1 MFVHHTVI
9 SDSQNNDADDLIDDF
24 MPENLGHDDRLLSD
38 PLPMANEQ
46 GITADVS
53 LQQPTKEKDEHESP
67 AQQIFLQ
74 PASSSNVHRE
84 ILSANEEPKLMG
96 NFASFVINHNRK
108 H

>member
-1 MFVHHTVI
+1 MANHHKTLTKLFVHHTVI
-9 SDSQNNDADDLIDDF
+9 SDFQNNDADDLIDDF

-38 PLPMANEQ
+38 PLSMANEQ

-53 LQQPTKEKDEHESP
+53 LQQPTKEKDEQET
-67 AQQIFLQ
+67 
-74 PASSSNVHRE
+74 
-84 ILSANEEPKLMG
+84 ANEEPKLMV